1 MPPKVIPLFFV
12 SSGGFFLSGDNG
24 DRGGEIDFIGLLIDC
39 SLSF

>member
-1 MPPKVIPLFFV
+1 MPPKVIALFFV

-24 DRGGEIDFIGLLIDC
+24 DRGGDFDFELLIVC